1 MVSLAVGI
9 ATSLIT
15 AILELAARLSDNT
28 AVDPGTQLL
37 EPAGILGLAV
47 LAVGLANTWIAFAL
61 CVKRLHDRDRT
72 GWWLVWQS
80 LILVLAV
87 LLIVVAIAVPNEL
100 APLWYTLA
108 GGASVAAFAI
118 SVWLFVEIG
127 FLRGMQGPTA
137 LARTRSARQKPPP
150 NFKARFIERSL
161 RVRQA
166 AIQGARKQGGPP

>member
-1 MVSLAVGI
+1 MSLTELLFRFKGRINRKPWWLASLAVGI

-15 AILELAARLSDNT
+15 AILEFAASVSGNM

-37 EPAGILGLAV
+37 EPTGILGLAV

-87 LLIVVAIAVPNEL
+87 ILIVVAIAVPNEQ
-100 APLWYTLA
+100 APLWDALA
-108 GGASVAAFAI
+108 GGTSVAAFAI

-127 FLRGMQGPTA
+127 FLRGTQGPNRFGPDPLGA
-137 LARTRSARQKPPP
+137 ASADAQ
-150 NFKARFIERSL
+150 L
-161 RVRQA
+161 
-166 AIQGARKQGGPP
+166 

>member
-1 MVSLAVGI
+1 MSLTELLFRFKGRINRKPWWLASLAVGI

-15 AILELAARLSDNT
+15 AILEFGARVSGNT
-28 AVDPGTQLL
+28 AVDPGTQLS
-37 EPAGILGLAV
+37 EPTGIIGLAV

-80 LILVLAV
+80 LVLMLAV
-87 LLIVVAIAVPNEL
+87 ILIVVAIAVPSEQ
-100 APLWYTLA
+100 APLWYALV

-127 FLRGMQGPTA
+127 FLRGAQGPNRFGPDPLGA
-137 LARTRSARQKPPP
+137 PSADAQ
-150 NFKARFIERSL
+150 L
-161 RVRQA
+161 
-166 AIQGARKQGGPP
+166 